1 MSALTYQ
8 ESNGLAEIA
17 MDDGKVNALSEVMI
31 EGLLT
36 ALQTA
41 AEADLPVL
49 IHGRPGCFSA
59 GYDRRLIAAGGPAS
73 IAMRAA
79 GDRLTLALLDHPAPV
94 VIACTGHAMAK
105 AGFLLLLA
113 DYRLGVV
120 GGFRV
125 SLNEV
130 AIGMT
135 MPEPAMALARERL
148 APTWL
153 SRCALQAEALDPQQS
168 VSAGFLDELTEP
180 EQLLGKARE
189 KLTTLAALD
198 RPAYRETRQLLNA
211 ALRAELVELFELAQ
225 RR

>member
-1 MSALTYQ
+1 
-8 ESNGLAEIA
+8 
-17 MDDGKVNALSEVMI
+17 
-31 EGLLT
+31 
-36 ALQTA
+36 
-41 AEADLPVL
+41 
-49 IHGRPGCFSA
+49 
-59 GYDRRLIAAGGPAS
+59 
-73 IAMRAA
+73 
-79 GDRLTLALLDHPAPV
+79 
-94 VIACTGHAMAK
+94 
-105 AGFLLLLA
+105 
-113 DYRLGVV
+113 
-120 GGFRV
+120 
-125 SLNEV
+125 
-130 AIGMT
+130 MT

-168 VSAGFLDELTEP
+168 VSAGFLDELAEP